1 MMNQVSVVFLEIHK
15 NTQKIKKI
23 IDTVAYHFEKKE
35 PFQFIVS
42 DENSKNFLD
51 DLLWKTPITGF
62 LPHKTSNLPC
72 NDMIII
78 TLEKEILNQAKT
90 VFNLTQEPLN
100 LNQSVRIIYEF
111 DDQSNPEKTQIS
123 KKKYHFYKEQKYY
136 IESR

>member
-1 MMNQVSVVFLEIHK
+1 MMNQVSVVFLQIQK
-15 NTQKIKKI
+15 NTQKIEKI
-23 IDTVAYHFEKKE
+23 IDTVTYHFEKKE

-51 DLLWKTPITGF
+51 DLLWQNPITGF

-72 NDMIII
+72 KDMIVI

-90 VFNLTQEPLN
+90 VFNLTKEPLA
-100 LNQSVRIIYEF
+100 LDQSFRIIYEF
-111 DDQSNPEKTQIS
+111 DDQSKPEKSEIS
-123 KKKYHFYKEQKYY
+123 KKKYHFYKERKYY